1 MNEKFFSK
9 NAVVFR
15 EGDLGETFYQ
25 ILEGKAGVYL
35 HYGESEERK
44 LTDMK
49 PGQYFG
55 EMAVIGAGPRTATIV
70 AEEDLR
76 VVEITEAGLN
86 SYFAEQ
92 PDRILALMKQ
102 IGGRIRTLT
111 EEYDEVTAF
120 LKEKQGETAEKK
132 EGFLAKLKKYREI
145 SALAKKNAVRT
156 TLEDTVK
163 AAFPETP
170 KDSSLPVESCD
181 KGQIIFR
188 EGESGSYMYAVHGGA
203 VGIYTG
209 YGSALE
215 KKLTTLYTNSF
226 FGEMSLI
233 DHERRSATAVAEED
247 GTVLE
252 IISAENLQD
261 LFKANPVEVD
271 MILRHLSNRLK
282 KLTVDYVKACN
293 EAVQES

>member
-1 MNEKFFSK
+1 MKEKLFSRNE
-9 NAVVFR
+9 VVFR
-15 EGDLGETFYQ
+15 EGDLGESFFQ
-25 ILEGKAGVYL
+25 IMEGKAGVYL
-35 HYGESEERK
+35 HYGEADERK
-44 LTDMK
+44 LTEMK

-55 EMAVIGAGPRTATIV
+55 EMAVIGAWPRTATIV

-76 VVEITEAGLN
+76 VTEITEAGLN
-86 SYFAEQ
+86 EYFTEQ
-92 PDRILALMKQ
+92 PDRILAIMKQ
-102 IGGRIRTLT
+102 IGSRIRTLT

-120 LKEKQGETAEKK
+120 VKEKKEYGAEKK

-145 SALAKKNAVRT
+145 SALAKKNAVRST
-156 TLEDTVK
+156 VEETVK
-163 AAFPETP
+163 AKVQDKPL
-170 KDSSLPVESCD
+170 DSSLPVESCD

-188 EGESGSYMYAVHGGA
+188 EGESGTFMYAVHGGT

-215 KKLTTLYTNSF
+215 KKLTTLYPNSF

-233 DHERRSATAVAEED
+233 DHERRSATAVAEEN
-247 GTVLE
+247 GTILE

-261 LFKANPVEVD
+261 LFKANPLEVD
-271 MILRHLSNRLK
+271 MILRHLSNRMK
-282 KLTVDYVKACN
+282 KLTIDYVKACD

>member
-1 MNEKFFSK
+1 MKEKLFSRNE
-9 NAVVFR
+9 VVFR
-15 EGDLGETFYQ
+15 EGDLGESFFQ
-25 ILEGKAGVYL
+25 IMEGKAGVYL
-35 HYGESEERK
+35 HYGEADERK
-44 LTDMK
+44 LTEMK

-55 EMAVIGAGPRTATIV
+55 EMAVIGAWPRTATIV

-76 VVEITEAGLN
+76 VTEITEAGLN
-86 SYFAEQ
+86 EYFTEQ
-92 PDRILALMKQ
+92 PDRILAIMKQ
-102 IGGRIRTLT
+102 IGSRIRTLT

-120 LKEKQGETAEKK
+120 LKEKKDDGAEKK

-145 SALAKKNAVRT
+145 SALAKKNAVRNT
-156 TLEDTVK
+156 VEETVK
-163 AAFPETP
+163 VKIQDKP
-170 KDSSLPVESCD
+170 KDSPLPVESCD

-188 EGESGSYMYAVHGGA
+188 EGESGTFMYAIHGGT

-209 YGSALE
+209 YGSTLE
-215 KKLTTLYTNSF
+215 KKLTTLYPKSF

-233 DHERRSATAVAEED
+233 DHERRSATAVAEEN
-247 GTVLE
+247 GTILE

-261 LFKANPVEVD
+261 LFKANPLEVD

-282 KLTVDYVKACN
+282 KLTIDYVKACD

>member
-1 MNEKFFSK
+1 MKEKLFSRNE
-9 NAVVFR
+9 VVFR
-15 EGDLGETFYQ
+15 EGDLGESFFQ
-25 ILEGKAGVYL
+25 IMEGKAGVYL
-35 HYGESEERK
+35 HYGEADERK
-44 LTDMK
+44 LTEMK

-55 EMAVIGAGPRTATIV
+55 EMAVIGAWPRTATIV

-76 VVEITEAGLN
+76 VTEITEAGLN
-86 SYFAEQ
+86 DYFTEQ
-92 PDRILALMKQ
+92 PDRILAIMKQ
-102 IGGRIRTLT
+102 IGSRIRTLT

-120 LKEKQGETAEKK
+120 LKEKKDEGAEKK

-145 SALAKKNAVRT
+145 SALAKKNAVRST
-156 TLEDTVK
+156 VEETVK
-163 AAFPETP
+163 VKIQDKPQ
-170 KDSSLPVESCD
+170 DSQLPVESCN

-188 EGESGSYMYAVHGGA
+188 EGESGTFMYAVHGGT

-209 YGSALE
+209 YGSTLE
-215 KKLTTLYTNSF
+215 KKLTTLYPNSF

-261 LFKANPVEVD
+261 LFKANPLEVD

-282 KLTVDYVKACN
+282 RLTIDYVKACD

>member
-1 MNEKFFSK
+1 MKEKLFSRNE
-9 NAVVFR
+9 VVFR
-15 EGDLGETFYQ
+15 EGELGESFFQ

-35 HYGESEERK
+35 HYGEADERK
-44 LTDMK
+44 LTEMK

-55 EMAVIGAGPRTATIV
+55 EMAVIGAWPRTATIV

-76 VVEITEAGLN
+76 VTEITEAGLN
-86 SYFAEQ
+86 EYFTEQ
-92 PDRILALMKQ
+92 PDRILAIMKQ
-102 IGGRIRTLT
+102 IGSRIRTLT

-120 LKEKQGETAEKK
+120 VKEKKEDSTEKK
-132 EGFLAKLKKYREI
+132 EGFMARLKKYREI
-145 SALAKKNAVRT
+145 SALAKKNTVRGT
-156 TLEDTVK
+156 VEETVK
-163 AAFPETP
+163 AKIQDKPQ
-170 KDSSLPVESCD
+170 DSPLPVESCN

-188 EGESGSYMYAVHGGA
+188 EGESGTFMYAVHGGT

-209 YGSALE
+209 YGSTLE
-215 KKLTTLYTNSF
+215 KKLTTLYPNSF

-233 DHERRSATAVAEED
+233 DHERRSATAVAEEN

-261 LFKANPVEVD
+261 LFKANPLEVD

-282 KLTVDYVKACN
+282 KLTIDYVNACD
-293 EAVQES
+293 EAIQES

>member
-15 EGDLGETFYQ
+15 EGEHGESFYQ

-35 HYGESEERK
+35 HYGEAEERK
-44 LTDMK
+44 LTELK

-55 EMAVIGAGPRTATIV
+55 EMAVIGTWPRTAAVV
-70 AEEDLR
+70 AEDDLR
-76 VVEITEAGLN
+76 VEEITEAGLN
-86 SYFAEQ
+86 SYFEEQ

-120 LKEKQGETAEKK
+120 LKEKQDGTTEKK

-156 TLEDTVK
+156 TLEDEVK
-163 AAFPETP
+163 AAFPESQQA
-170 KDSSLPVESCD
+170 SSLPVESCN

-188 EGESGSYMYAVHGGA
+188 EGESGSYMYAVQGGA

-252 IISAENLQD
+252 IISAENLKD
-261 LFKANPVEVD
+261 LFKANPLEVD
-271 MILRHLSNRLK
+271 MILQHLSYRLK
-282 KLTVDYVKACN
+282 KLTVDYVEACN
-293 EAVQES
+293 KAVQES

>member
-1 MNEKFFSK
+1 MKEKLFSRNE
-9 NAVVFR
+9 VVFR
-15 EGDLGETFYQ
+15 EGDIGESFFQ
-25 ILEGKAGVYL
+25 IMEGKAGVYL
-35 HYGESEERK
+35 HYGEADERK
-44 LTDMK
+44 LTEMK

-55 EMAVIGAGPRTATIV
+55 EMAVIGAWPRTATIV

-76 VVEITEAGLN
+76 VTEITEAGLN
-86 SYFAEQ
+86 EYFTEQ
-92 PDRILALMKQ
+92 PDRILAIMKQ
-102 IGGRIRTLT
+102 IGSRIRTLT

-120 LKEKQGETAEKK
+120 LKEKKDDGAEKK

-145 SALAKKNAVRT
+145 SALAKKNAVRNT
-156 TLEDTVK
+156 VEETVK
-163 AAFPETP
+163 VKIQDKP
-170 KDSSLPVESCD
+170 KDSPLPVESCD

-188 EGESGSYMYAVHGGA
+188 EGESGTFMYAIHGGT

-209 YGSALE
+209 YGSTLE
-215 KKLTTLYTNSF
+215 KKLTTLYPNSF

-233 DHERRSATAVAEED
+233 DHERRSATAVAEEN
-247 GTVLE
+247 GTILE

-261 LFKANPVEVD
+261 LFKANPLEVD

-282 KLTVDYVKACN
+282 KLTIDYVKACD

>member
-1 MNEKFFSK
+1 MKEKLFSRNE
-9 NAVVFR
+9 VVFR
-15 EGDLGETFYQ
+15 EGDLGESFFQ
-25 ILEGKAGVYL
+25 IMEGKAGVYL
-35 HYGESEERK
+35 HYGEADERK
-44 LTDMK
+44 LTEMK

-55 EMAVIGAGPRTATIV
+55 EMAVIGAWPRTATIV

-76 VVEITEAGLN
+76 VTEITEAGLN
-86 SYFAEQ
+86 EYFTEQ
-92 PDRILALMKQ
+92 PDRILAIMKQ
-102 IGGRIRTLT
+102 IGSRIRTLT

-120 LKEKQGETAEKK
+120 LKEKKDEGAEKK

-145 SALAKKNAVRT
+145 SALAKKNAVRST
-156 TLEDTVK
+156 VEETVK
-163 AAFPETP
+163 EKIQEKPQ
-170 KDSSLPVESCD
+170 DSQLPVESCN

-188 EGESGSYMYAVHGGA
+188 EGESGTFMYAVHGGT

-209 YGSALE
+209 YGSTLE
-215 KKLTTLYTNSF
+215 KKLTTLYPNSF

-233 DHERRSATAVAEED
+233 DHERRSATAVAEEN

-261 LFKANPVEVD
+261 LFKANPLEVD

-282 KLTVDYVKACN
+282 KLTIDYVNACDKAI
-293 EAVQES
+293 QES

>member
-1 MNEKFFSK
+1 MKEKLFSRNE
-9 NAVVFR
+9 VVFR
-15 EGDLGETFYQ
+15 EGDLGESFFQ
-25 ILEGKAGVYL
+25 IMEGKAGVYL
-35 HYGESEERK
+35 HYGEADERK
-44 LTDMK
+44 LTEMK

-55 EMAVIGAGPRTATIV
+55 EMAVIGAWPRTATIV

-76 VVEITEAGLN
+76 VTEITEAGLN
-86 SYFAEQ
+86 EYFTEQ
-92 PDRILALMKQ
+92 PDRILAIMKQ
-102 IGGRIRTLT
+102 IGSRIRTLT

-120 LKEKQGETAEKK
+120 LKEKKDDGAEKK

-145 SALAKKNAVRT
+145 SALAKKNAVRNT
-156 TLEDTVK
+156 VEETVK
-163 AAFPETP
+163 VKIQDKP
-170 KDSSLPVESCD
+170 KDSPLPVESCD

-188 EGESGSYMYAVHGGA
+188 EGESGTFMYAIHGGT

-209 YGSALE
+209 YGSTLE
-215 KKLTTLYTNSF
+215 KKLTTLYPNSF

-233 DHERRSATAVAEED
+233 DHERRSATAVAEEN
-247 GTVLE
+247 GTILE

-261 LFKANPVEVD
+261 LFKANPLEVD

-282 KLTVDYVKACN
+282 KLTIDYVKACD

>member
-1 MNEKFFSK
+1 MKEKLFSRNE
-9 NAVVFR
+9 VVFR
-15 EGDLGETFYQ
+15 EGDLGESFFQ
-25 ILEGKAGVYL
+25 IMEGKAGVYL
-35 HYGESEERK
+35 HYGEADERK
-44 LTDMK
+44 LTEMK

-55 EMAVIGAGPRTATIV
+55 EMAVIGAWPRTATIV

-76 VVEITEAGLN
+76 VTEITEAGLN
-86 SYFAEQ
+86 EYFTEQ
-92 PDRILALMKQ
+92 PDRILAIMKQ
-102 IGGRIRTLT
+102 IGSRIRTLT

-120 LKEKQGETAEKK
+120 LKEKKDDGAEKK

-145 SALAKKNAVRT
+145 SALAKKNAVRNT
-156 TLEDTVK
+156 VEETVK
-163 AAFPETP
+163 VKIQDKP
-170 KDSSLPVESCD
+170 KDSPLPVESCD

-188 EGESGSYMYAVHGGA
+188 EGESGTFMYAIHGGT

-209 YGSALE
+209 YGSTLE
-215 KKLTTLYTNSF
+215 KKLTTLYPNSF

-233 DHERRSATAVAEED
+233 DHERRSATAVAEENS
-247 GTVLE
+247 TILE

-261 LFKANPVEVD
+261 LFKANPLEVD

-282 KLTVDYVKACN
+282 KLTIDYVKACD

>member
-55 EMAVIGAGPRTATIV
+55 EMAVIGAWPRTATIV
-70 AEEDLR
+70 AEDDLR

-92 PDRILALMKQ
+92 PDRILTLMKQ

-170 KDSSLPVESCD
+170 KDSSLPVEACD

-233 DHERRSATAVAEED
+233 DHARRSATAVAEED